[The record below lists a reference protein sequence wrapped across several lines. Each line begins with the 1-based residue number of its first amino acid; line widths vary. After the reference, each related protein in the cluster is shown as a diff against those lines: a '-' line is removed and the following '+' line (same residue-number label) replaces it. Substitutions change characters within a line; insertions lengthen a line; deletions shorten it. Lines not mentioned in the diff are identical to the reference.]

1 MRKAIWLLLLALLP
15 VWGADITGAW
25 DFTVETAAGKGNPTF
40 VFQQQGDKLTGTYKG
55 LLGEAKVT
63 GVVKSGKV
71 EFSFEG
77 QYDGGKVKVEYTGAI
92 ESVTS
97 MKGTVRFAALGEGT
111 WTAKKK

>member
-1 MRKAIWLLLLALLP
+1 MRKAIWLLWLALLP
-15 VWGADITGAW
+15 VWGADISGDW
-25 DFTVETAAGKGNPTF
+25 DFTVETPVGTGNPTF

-63 GVVKSGKV
+63 GVVKGDKV

-77 QYDGGKVKVEYTGAI
+77 RYEGEKLEIEYTGVIQSPAA
-92 ESVTS
+92 
-97 MKGTVRFAALGEGT
+97 MKGTVRFGALGEGA